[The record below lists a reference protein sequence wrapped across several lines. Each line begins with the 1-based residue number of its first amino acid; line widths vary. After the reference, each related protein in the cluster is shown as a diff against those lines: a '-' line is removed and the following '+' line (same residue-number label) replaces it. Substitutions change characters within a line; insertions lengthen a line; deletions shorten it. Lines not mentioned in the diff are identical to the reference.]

1 MAIPPREEAA
11 TMAKLTSA
19 ALAAHE
25 LGLAATFG
33 GILFGETG
41 LGKAV
46 RVLPDEKD
54 RSRVIDQAWRTYTVP
69 KTIGLITT
77 AATWL
82 IGRSVF
88 GGQFFGRKMRN
99 LIVAKDVALGVTLL
113 SGLGAQVCGRL
124 LSQEQPFPVDTSGRP
139 SEGTPERAGSLVRAV
154 NLLGY
159 VQLLAAGTALAL
171 TSALNI
177 RGQKNSR
184 WGAVA
189 RLLP

>member
-1 MAIPPREEAA
+1 
-11 TMAKLTSA
+11 MAKLASA

-41 LGKAV
+41 LGKSV
-46 RVLPDEKD
+46 KVLPDEKD
-54 RSRVIDQAWRTYTVP
+54 RSFVIDQAWRTYSVP

-88 GGQFFGRKMRN
+88 GGRFIGRKMRN
-99 LIVAKDVALGVTLL
+99 LIVAKDVALGVTVLT
-113 SGLGAQVCGRL
+113 GFGAQVCGRL
-124 LSQEQPFPVDTSGRP
+124 LSQEQPFPVDTNGRP
-139 SEGTPERAGSLVRAV
+139 SEGSPERAASLIRTV
-154 NLLGY
+154 NLLRY
-159 VQLLAAGTALAL
+159 VQLLAAGAALAL

-177 RGQKNSR
+177 RGHKNTR

>member
-1 MAIPPREEAA
+1 
-11 TMAKLTSA
+11 MAKLTSA

-33 GILFGETG
+33 GILFGDTG
-41 LGKAV
+41 LGKSV
-46 RVLPDEKD
+46 KVLPDEKD
-54 RSRVIDQAWRTYTVP
+54 RSRVIDEAWRTYAVP

-99 LIVAKDVALGVTLL
+99 LIVAKDVALGVTVL
-113 SGLGAQVCGRL
+113 SGLGAQVCSRL
-124 LSQEQPFPVDTSGRP
+124 LSQEQPFPVDTDGRP
-139 SEGTPERAGSLVRAV
+139 SEGTPERAASLIRTV

-171 TSALNI
+171 TSALNV
-177 RGQKNSR
+177 RGHKNTR